1 MSDTPTDILS
11 LIFELAIAIR
21 PSSLYTIRSVNRN
34 WFQTAA
40 ITPKL
45 WSNLIL
51 SHKIHFIDVEYV
63 RVHLQNAGGLPL
75 DISISLPED
84 LQDADIPV
92 IPLLRERVHK
102 FKSLIME
109 MPSLEAWKKIV
120 SGIGEGQA
128 APILERFVF
137 KVKED
142 EWEESFHLPYT
153 TLANAFTPSPNLVYL
168 QLPAWPLPAQP
179 SPHFSTIVSL
189 VLLTDHYLIKIA
201 DVFPLILAANRL
213 QHFTFRVNGEYGE
226 SSDPDYTNV
235 ISVPHRQSMDVTYPG
250 YGLNLLGNFRAP
262 NLVNV
267 RLDGFRPCIPE
278 KDGWELEDWGFE
290 FTLPSAAILNILAA
304 HSPNIRRLE
313 LNYIQSAHPNED
325 YFRIFSG
332 QIFPVL
338 EELVLG
344 RTNLQDTVLIQSAGS
359 HHSLKK
365 LELGECKYV
374 TIVGLRSFVEGHVS
388 SDFLLILRAC
398 PAIHLE
404 DSELLS
410 SLVYLKYTP
419 A

>member
-11 LIFELAIAIR
+11 QIFELAIAIR

-189 VLLTDHYLIKIA
+189 VLLTDHYLIKID

-213 QHFTFRVNGEYGE
+213 QHFTFRVDGEYGE
-226 SSDPDYTNV
+226 SSDPNYTNV
-235 ISVPHRQSMDVTYPG
+235 ISVPQLHSMDVTYPG

-262 NLVNV
+262 NLFDI
-267 RLDGFRPCIPE
+267 RLDGFRSCIPE
-278 KDGWELEDWGFE
+278 IGGWELDDWGFE
-290 FTLPSAAILNILAA
+290 FTLPSATILNVLAA

-313 LNYIQSAHPNED
+313 LNYIQLAHPDED

-338 EELVLG
+338 EELILG
-344 RTNLQDTVLIQSAGS
+344 RTNLHDTVLIQSAGS

-374 TIVGLRSFVEGHVS
+374 TVVGLRSFVEGHVS

-404 DSELLS
+404 DSEILS
-410 SLVYLKYTP
+410 SLVHLKYMP

>member
-11 LIFELAIAIR
+11 QIFELAVAIR
-21 PSSLYTIRSVNRN
+21 PSFLCTIRSVNRN

-40 ITPKL
+40 ITPRL
-45 WSNLIL
+45 WSNLTL
-51 SHKIHFIDVEYV
+51 SHKIHFIDIEYV

-75 DISISLPED
+75 DISISLPEE
-84 LQDADIPV
+84 LQDADIPA
-92 IPLLRERVHK
+92 ISLLRERVHK
-102 FKSLIME
+102 FKSLTMD

-142 EWEESFHLPYT
+142 EWDVNFHLPYT

-179 SPHFSTIVSL
+179 PPHLSTIVSL

-201 DVFPLILAANRL
+201 AVFPLILAANRL

-226 SSDPDYTNV
+226 SSDPSYTNV
-235 ISVPHRQSMDVTYPG
+235 ISVPQLHSMDVTYPG
-250 YGLNLLGNFRAP
+250 YGMNLLGNFRAP
-262 NLVNV
+262 NLVDV
-267 RLDGFRPCIPE
+267 RLDGFRSCIPE
-278 KDGWELEDWGFE
+278 KDGWELEDWGLE
-290 FTLPSAAILNILAA
+290 FTLPSATILNILAV

-313 LNYIQSAHPNED
+313 LNYIQLAHPNED
-325 YFRIFSG
+325 YFRILSG
-332 QIFPVL
+332 QIFPDL
-338 EELVLG
+338 EELILG
-344 RTNLQDTVLIQSAGS
+344 RTNLHDNILIQSAGL
-359 HHSLKK
+359 HHSLNK

-374 TIVGLRSFVEGHVS
+374 TGFGLRSFVEGHVS

-404 DSELLS
+404 DFELLS
-410 SLVYLKYTP
+410 ALVHLEYTP